1 MIAASYSTLDCS
13 PAVKTSRRSSVSR
26 EQLRDRVMGELSR
39 LDRLII
45 VLHYY
50 EQLST
55 REMAQVLEMPE
66 QQIELRRMGL
76 AERLARVLQG

>member
-1 MIAASYSTLDCS
+1 MIAASYPVLDRS
-13 PAVKTSRRSSVSR
+13 PAGASSRRAAVSR
-26 EQLRDRVMGELSR
+26 EQMRERVMGGLSR

-55 REMAQVLEMPE
+55 REMSLVLDMPE
-66 QQIELRRMGL
+66 QQIEHRRSGL
-76 AERLARVLQG
+76 AERLSQMLKG

>member
-1 MIAASYSTLDCS
+1 MIAASYSVMDRPAASKTLQ
-13 PAVKTSRRSSVSR
+13 RSTVSR
-26 EQLRDRVMGELSR
+26 EQLRDRVMSELSR

-55 REMAQVLEMPE
+55 REMSQVLDMPE
-66 QQIELRRMGL
+66 QQIEHRRMGL